1 LERAE
6 KKKLKNSK
14 RTPIDTVKNLLPNT
28 LTPVTGNNDNT
39 PASNTVTVK
48 KDNSFLTGVG
58 KVGSG
63 LFHIP
68 KDVMSLLP
76 PPYVTPDTPKDTLGI
91 DKESK
96 LTRKES
102 DIDNNIEDSITGFN
116 GVRIKG
122 ADSGVGGE
130 KGGRK
135 KRKKGGKKK
144 SSVLI

>member
-1 LERAE
+1 MERAE
-6 KKKLKNSK
+6 KKKMKNSK
-14 RTPIDTVKNLLPNT
+14 RTPIDTPKNLLPNF
-28 LTPVTGNNDNT
+28 LNPVTGNNDNT
-39 PASNTVTVK
+39 LTSY
-48 KDNSFLTGVG
+48 DNAPLTGTG
-58 KVGSG
+58 KVVSG

-68 KDVMSLLP
+68 EDVMSLLP
-76 PPYVTPDTPKDTLGI
+76 PPHVTPD
-91 DKESK
+91 
-96 LTRKES
+96 TRKES